1 MHTRTHTRKVT
12 TSRPTKIGLPPF
24 PGELLRLPRV
34 NQALGAQA
42 SACRHGRGARAT
54 DWVLEL
60 NRARV
65 RPCVVITGLPLERW
79 WRHSAPSRRGN
90 ANCVPPRS
98 RRRRGGWGAR
108 RAGLAH
114 GPCVARG
121 ACSRCGAVWGRGARK
136 RPCQGRRALLACA
149 CRLSR
154 RSLPVC
160 GRQLVRPG
168 RNVPAAEGALRRGAE
183 VLHPQVVGELVVA
196 RQPHDELP
204 LAELLHADNA
214 LCVAGL
220 DALAVRLVERD
231 GWKLLQ
237 LMVCQPAANRHHL
250 GLRERLFLLLLPYK
264 HGARRNAA
272 CAPHHQRKHTE
283 QNNNNDH
290 HVLRVVAWW
299 RRERRCEKVA
309 QSAGGQQ
316 RMQDS
321 RRMAR
326 KAGPGASGQRAGGWG
341 GGGVGGRRHSWANA
355 PVLAADETTGGPV
368 DPEGS
373 GPGER
378 VVLSPAPPVADA
390 PALAE
395 GGTRTGQDRARG
407 QAVRAEAG
415 CLEGMGQGEGGGP
428 CERARERRRSGRLG
442 DQTFWLER
450 LGSRARERG
459 GAGALGRG
467 GRMGMPLQTHAKAA
481 RKNRASGSELGRTP
495 RGRSRCHC
503 SPWLRWQSCP
513 WFPRSK
519 LRSHRPQRHPSSG
532 PCSRPRVPHRCIF
545 LRKRA
550 MHTSTRRGE

>member
-65 RPCVVITGLPLERW
+65 RPCVVIAGLPLERW

-121 ACSRCGAVWGRGARK
+121 ACSSCGAVWGRGARK

-283 QNNNNDH
+283 QDNHNDH

-299 RRERRCEKVA
+299 RRERRRRQRGKTGRRA
-309 QSAGGQQ
+309 RSWAGH
-316 RMQDS
+316 
-321 RRMAR
+321 
-326 KAGPGASGQRAGGWG
+326 PGAEADAIAVLGCVGSLARGSPGANSAVIDRSGTQAAARAVDPSSPTVAYSALVAGAEGRH
-341 GGGVGGRRHSWANA
+341 VATAHGRRVGRQDCKH
-355 PVLAADETTGGPV
+355 
-368 DPEGS
+368 EG
-373 GPGER
+373 
-378 VVLSPAPPVADA
+378 
-390 PALAE
+390 
-395 GGTRTGQDRARG
+395 
-407 QAVRAEAG
+407 VR
-415 CLEGMGQGEGGGP
+415 
-428 CERARERRRSGRLG
+428 SN
-442 DQTFWLER
+442 
-450 LGSRARERG
+450 
-459 GAGALGRG
+459 
-467 GRMGMPLQTHAKAA
+467 H
-481 RKNRASGSELGRTP
+481 
-495 RGRSRCHC
+495 
-503 SPWLRWQSCP
+503 
-513 WFPRSK
+513 
-519 LRSHRPQRHPSSG
+519 
-532 PCSRPRVPHRCIF
+532 
-545 LRKRA
+545 
-550 MHTSTRRGE
+550 